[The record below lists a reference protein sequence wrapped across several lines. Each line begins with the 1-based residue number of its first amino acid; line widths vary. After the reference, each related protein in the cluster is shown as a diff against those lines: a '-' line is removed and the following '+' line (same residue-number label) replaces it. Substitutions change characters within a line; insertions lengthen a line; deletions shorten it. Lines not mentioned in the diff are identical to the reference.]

1 MNRKKTVILIQEIFY
16 AASAAV
22 VVFYILEIIWPGV
35 VFSRLDLDLVLLFWL
50 LIGIVLLAL
59 NSKE

>member
-1 MNRKKTVILIQEIFY
+1 MNRKKTAILIQEIFY
-16 AASAAV
+16 AASVAVAA
-22 VVFYILEIIWPGV
+22 FYILEIVWPGV

-59 NSKE
+59 NLKE